1 MVVDDGVAASWAD
14 GVLWLAVARPDRRNA
29 LDVAAV
35 RRLTGLLQRADRD
48 HRVRCVVLSGE
59 GRDFCTGGDLTPAAQ
74 ADATAPEPGH
84 DDPWRSGGEGGGDA
98 TEGVTEHADAG
109 TAGRDGTLLD
119 YRWPLVAYQQLF
131 KTLWELETPVV
142 SAVNGTVAG
151 IGWML
156 ALLADFVVG
165 AAGAR
170 WTHAFVRR
178 GMMPHAGDTVFLPRV
193 VPLHRLNE
201 LAMLSDTVTSEVLA
215 AWGLL
220 YRVVPAEEVGIA
232 AGDLARRLASGP
244 TLSLGQ
250 AKRMYRR
257 SLLADVD
264 AALAEERAATALV
277 SGTADRGEGTA
288 ALLEGRRPTFT
299 GD

>member
-1 MVVDDGVAASWAD
+1 MGADGVAASWAD
-14 GVLWLAVARPDRRNA
+14 GVLWLTVTRPDRRNA
-29 LDVAAV
+29 LDLPAV
-35 RRLTGLLQRADRD
+35 RRLTGLLERADRD
-48 HRVRCVVLSGE
+48 HRVRCIVLTGV
-59 GRDFCTGGDLTPAAQ
+59 GRDFCTGGDLAAATPT
-74 ADATAPEPGH
+74 DATAPEPGG
-84 DDPWRSGGEGGGDA
+84 DDPWRTNGEGDGGD
-98 TEGVTEHADAG
+98 T
-109 TAGRDGTLLD
+109 TLLD
-119 YRWPLVAYQQLF
+119 YRWPLVPYQQLY

-156 ALLADFVVG
+156 ALLADFVIG

-178 GMMPHAGDTVFLPRV
+178 GMMPHAGDTVFLPRI

-201 LAMLSDTVTSEVLA
+201 LAMLSDTLTSEVLA
-215 AWGLL
+215 DWGLL
-220 YRVVPAEEVGIA
+220 YRVVPAEELVTA

-277 SGTADRGEGTA
+277 SATADRREGTA
-288 ALLEGRRPTFT
+288 ALLEGRRPSFT